1 MGWLRIMRPGS
12 VIGRQ
17 QHYLCDKEAIM
28 HQAGAESR
36 RSGPNAAGPAGND
49 WAEGAE
55 AVERLVEQTRRRV
68 RVALLR
74 LKAGEDGR
82 PPSPAGSGSPAAREL
97 AAHVMSA
104 TNGRARARA
113 RLVAAA
119 CFAAA
124 AASDAPG
131 TPAAGAADPRHAA
144 AEGGRRLPQ
153 PKPTGPTQ
161 PPRLL
166 PCPCCR
172 RHRCHTPVEGRGR

>member
-1 MGWLRIMRPGS
+1 MPQHRVPQARERTGNPPSQRGRPN
-12 VIGRQ
+12 
-17 QHYLCDKEAIM
+17 
-28 HQAGAESR
+28 QAGRRRPVAGVSRAGRGKGSNFGPLVRAEQSPR
-36 RSGPNAAGPAGND
+36 TTAPARAGPRAT
-49 WAEGAE
+49 APVRA
-55 AVERLVEQTRRRV
+55 RRR
-68 RVALLR
+68 
-74 LKAGEDGR
+74 
-82 PPSPAGSGSPAAREL
+82 PAAAAAVGGDSVAAREL

-131 TPAAGAADPRHAA
+131 TAAAGAADPRHAA

-161 PPRLL
+161 SPKLL
-166 PCPCCR
+166 PCPCCCSR
-172 RHRCHTPVEGRGR
+172 RCHTPVEGRGR